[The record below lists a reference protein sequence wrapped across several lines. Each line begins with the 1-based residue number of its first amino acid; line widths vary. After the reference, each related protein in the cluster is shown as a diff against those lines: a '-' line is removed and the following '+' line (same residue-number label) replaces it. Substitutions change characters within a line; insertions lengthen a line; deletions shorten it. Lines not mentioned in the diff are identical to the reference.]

1 MSPGSPLKGAGKAS
15 LGLILIAVVF
25 AISGKVAGSVFS
37 AFASWPLALL
47 LGLLFPA
54 FIAYIAYG
62 VLLPARSAQGSALA
76 LRTESFRRF
85 LHASEAQHVEW
96 AWKHD
101 LLREY
106 SGWAV
111 ALGEADAWADA
122 LDRRKSRSRPAFRRC
137 RRFSPPHRRR
147 SRPRAWHRARA
158 AARVVEEP
166 EAAAWVAEEAEEPRF
181 LVVASMR

>member
-1 MSPGSPLKGAGKAS
+1 MEAHVAGQPAQGRRKAS
-15 LGLILIAVVF
+15 LGLILIAVVL

-85 LHASEAQHVEW
+85 LHASEASTSSGPVE
-96 AWKHD
+96 A
-101 LLREY
+101 RPAPRVQRM
-106 SGWAV
+106 GGRARR
-111 ALGEADAWADA
+111 GDAWADA
-122 LDRRKSRSRPAFRRC
+122 LEKANIPEPAACRRC
-137 RRFSPPHRRR
+137 RRCLVAPIFIDHV
-147 SRPRAWHRARA
+147 SRVAPR
-158 AARVVEEP
+158 
-166 EAAAWVAEEAEEPRF
+166 
-181 LVVASMR
+181 